1 MVVLGSTGSIGVQT
15 LEICEAAGIS
25 VEAISCAKNVELLN
39 AQIAKFRPKF
49 VCVGDE
55 KLVSQVAGIERARIF
70 AGASGILEMLEAC
83 ESDTVVNA
91 LVGFAG
97 LMPSIK
103 TQRLGKKLALAN
115 KESLVTGG
123 KFLDTR
129 AINPIDSEHF
139 GLKFLLQNPLPA
151 SRLIIT
157 ASGGAFYKTPLRA
170 LKNVT
175 PSDALKHPNWSMGA
189 KITIDSATMA
199 NKLFEVMEAYWLY
212 AAPRNSASLPL
223 KIDALIEPASMIH
236 ALVEFIDGS
245 TSAHISRADMKLA
258 IAHAALGEN
267 LGEFLRGRNNRL
279 KRGGEIAP
287 HADLLNLKPLKFG
300 EIDLKKYPIF
310 SLKDAVLERPD
321 LGVAINA
328 ANEAAVFAF
337 LRGECGFLD
346 ISRVVLSAA
355 KIYADVKIP
364 SEDEAVRLD
373 EEVRKYVKSALS
385 CGTFA

>member
-15 LEICEAAGIS
+15 LEICEAADIS

-49 VCVGDE
+49 VCVGSE

-115 KESLVTGG
+115 KESLVAGG

-139 GLKFLLQNPLPA
+139 GL
-151 SRLIIT
+151 
-157 ASGGAFYKTPLRA
+157 RA

-175 PSDALKHPNWSMGA
+175 PSDALKHPTWSMGA

-258 IAHAALGEN
+258 IAHAVLGEN
-267 LGEFLRGRNNRL
+267 LGEFLRGRNQRL

-287 HADLLNLKPLKFG
+287 HVDLLNLKPLKFR

-346 ISRVVLSAA
+346 ISRAVLSAA
-355 KIYADVKIP
+355 KIYADVKIS
-364 SEDEAVRLD
+364 SEDEAARVD
-373 EEVRKYVKSALS
+373 GEVRKYVKSALS
-385 CGTFA
+385 RGAFA